1 MPRLSRLDYMNIER
15 TEAPVSRRG
24 RSGGVPTALQDHE
37 VLVTRDRQVAEDAI
51 SGLLGPAR
59 ITVQGSV
66 PAFEAT
72 MNAVRFV
79 DVAMVYLDLKAESTL
94 TVPRS
99 DDCFTVH
106 MTTNGT
112 ADVTLEGER
121 HEMTAFFT
129 LVASPGESYVLHLAD
144 DSPQLILR
152 IERAAMER
160 QLSRMLGRS
169 LHTPIT
175 FAPFGDLTHEEA
187 VRWHGALQ
195 ILSSEVLAKGSL
207 LQQGIG
213 TSALEE
219 LLISTLLYIH
229 DSNYTERL
237 RTTPGPS
244 GRVAVRRSIE
254 YIEAHLAE
262 PIELADL
269 ARHAG
274 RSSRSIQAGFREDL
288 DTTPISYIR
297 DLRLDRVR
305 ETLMQVLPDDRLTVT
320 EIAQRWGFSHLGSF
334 AVLYRK
340 RFGESPSTTLRT

>member
-1 MPRLSRLDYMNIER
+1 MPRLSRLDYVNFER
-15 TEAPVSRRG
+15 TQTPVSRRG
-24 RSGGVPTALQDHE
+24 RSRGVPTALQDHE
-37 VLVTRDRQVAEDAI
+37 VMLTRDPKEAELVV
-51 SGLLGPAR
+51 SGLLGPTR
-59 ITVQGSV
+59 ITPHGTT
-66 PAFEAT
+66 PAFLAT
-72 MNAVRFV
+72 MHAVRVV
-79 DVAMVYLDLKAESTL
+79 DVSMVYLDLQAKSTL

-129 LVASPGESYVLHLAD
+129 LVVSPGQSYVLHLGA

-169 LHTPIT
+169 LHAPIT

-187 VRWHGALQ
+187 VRWHGAIQ
-195 ILSSEVLAKGSL
+195 ILSSEVVAKGSL

-229 DSNYTERL
+229 DSTYTERL
-237 RTTPGPS
+237 RTVPGPS
-244 GRVAVRRSIE
+244 GRVAVRRAIE
-254 YIEAHLAE
+254 YIEEHLAE

-269 ARHAG
+269 ARHVG
-274 RSSRSIQAGFREDL
+274 RSPRSIQAGFRQDL

-297 DLRLDRVR
+297 DRRLDRVR
-305 ETLMQVLPDDRLTVT
+305 AALMQAVPDERVTVT
-320 EIAQRWGFSHLGSF
+320 ELAQRWGFSHLGSF

-340 RFGESPSTTLRT
+340 RFGESPSQTLRA